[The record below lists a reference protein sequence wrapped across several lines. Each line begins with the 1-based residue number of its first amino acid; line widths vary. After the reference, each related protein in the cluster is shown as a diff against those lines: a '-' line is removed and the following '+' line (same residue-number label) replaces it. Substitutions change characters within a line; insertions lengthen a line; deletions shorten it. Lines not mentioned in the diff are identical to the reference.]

1 MKDCP
6 NPERNETS
14 IDPVALKLAIGAFE
28 YQNAIDEG
36 LAFSDAIASAIR
48 AYLVASS
55 PEHLAAAIRVYL
67 EARWKPLPSDCTAIP
82 SPADERRQP

>member
-48 AYLVASS
+48 AYAGGVLWE
-55 PEHLAAAIRVYL
+55 PEISRFREQLRAKFNRT
-67 EARWKPLPSDCTAIP
+67 P
-82 SPADERRQP
+82 ERMQERP